1 MCKYLKLPRDVIAKM
16 CGIFTLLNNRNTC
29 DETLIV
35 HAFNKGNRRGP
46 EESIITGLSHGDRII
61 TGFKRLAINGLDT
74 LSGQPMEFEGCR
86 LICNGEIYNFR
97 ELYQAMGVTPNT
109 DSDCEVIIHLY
120 KRYGIEQT
128 LRLLD
133 GVFAFVLYDTSDI
146 EKDPVIHVAR
156 DPFGVRPLYMMSV
169 ASQTTSLPPSPT
181 SNFGLITGTT
191 DEPLIGF
198 ASEVKSLAPL
208 MSTPLIESNTNQ
220 YVPPTTS
227 SIDTYARVRQKSD
240 PHTHVVYARRKYAR
254 DSSQQGVPF
263 EITAFPPGTYKTL
276 SKTFKVNATW
286 NIVGS
291 GSFYTTPI
299 PSHVT
304 DNWIGMFRTT
314 AMHDTMAL
322 LDQAV
327 RKRVVGTTD
336 RPIVCL
342 LSGGLDS
349 SLITALVA
357 KHHIGELKTF
367 SIGMPGS
374 EDLQYARKVAEHLG
388 TDHTEVTMT
397 SDAFFD
403 AIPEVIEAIESY
415 DTTTVRASVGNYLI
429 GKYISQN
436 TDAKVVFNGDGSDEL
451 TGGYLYFL
459 KAPDA
464 LEFDGE
470 CRRLL
475 KNIHAF
481 DVLRSDRC
489 ISSHGLEPRTPFLDK
504 TFVSHYLSLPASLRH
519 AGGIGECEKHFLR
532 SAVTSVF
539 PTLLPEEVVWRTK
552 EAFSDGV
559 SGSAGSWFQIIQDKL
574 EKSAWTVDAQ
584 EVTHNQPQTREQA
597 YYRQIYDSL
606 YPFTA
611 NTIPYFW
618 MPRYVEATDSS
629 ARTLDIYK
637 QKTQDP
643 VEAEEVGNTHGL

>member
-1 MCKYLKLPRDVIAKM
+1 M
-16 CGIFTLLNNRNTC
+16 CGIFTLLNNRI
-29 DETLIV
+29 TLDQALIMN
-35 HAFNKGNRRGP
+35 AFNKGKRRGP
-46 EESIITGLSHGDRII
+46 EESIITGLTHGDRII
-61 TGFKRLAINGLDT
+61 TGFNRLAINGLDPK
-74 LSGQPMEFEGCR
+74 SGQPMELEGCR

-97 ELYQAMGVTPNT
+97 ELFEAMGVTPKT
-109 DSDCEVIIHLY
+109 ESDCEVIIHLY

-128 LRLLD
+128 LRLID
-133 GVFAFVLYDTSDI
+133 GVFAFVLYDMSDL
-146 EKDPVIHVAR
+146 EADPIIHVAR
-156 DPFGVRPLYMMSV
+156 DPFGVRPLYMM
-169 ASQTTSLPPSPT
+169 APAPEETTLPPSPT
-181 SNFGLITGTT
+181 SNVGLMAGTT
-191 DEPLIGF
+191 DEPLLGF
-198 ASEVKSLAPL
+198 ASEVKSLSPL
-208 MSTPLIESNTNQ
+208 MSTPLIQTTTNQ
-220 YVPPTTS
+220 YVPPNTS
-227 SIDTYARVRQKSD
+227 CIETYARVRKTTD
-240 PHTHVVYARRKYAR
+240 PHTHIVYARRKYAR
-254 DSSQQGVPF
+254 KSSQQGVPF
-263 EITAFPPGTYKTL
+263 EITAFPPGTYKTI
-276 SKTFKVNATW
+276 SKSFKVNATW
-286 NIVGS
+286 NIVGG

-304 DNWIGMFRTT
+304 DSWIGMFRSN

-336 RPIVCL
+336 RPVVCL

-357 KHHIGELKTF
+357 RHYIGTLKTF

-374 EDLQYARKVAEHLG
+374 EDLRYARKVADYLG

-397 SDAFFD
+397 SDGFFD

-475 KNIHAF
+475 KNINTF

-519 AGGIGECEKHFLR
+519 AGGNGECEKHFLR
-532 SAVTSVF
+532 SAVTTVF
-539 PTLLPEEVVWRTK
+539 PTLLPEDVVWRTK

-629 ARTLDIYK
+629 ARTLAIYK
-637 QKTQDP
+637 EKTHNT
-643 VEAEEVGNTHGL
+643 VESEEPGNSHGL